1 MFANVESDALC
12 AGDDPPTN
20 LCPLAT
26 PSARNDHWA
35 QPVNGRPPLLP
46 RLSLITLEVGLL
58 LAAVVPMGLNP
69 AVAAADSGGPTRLVS
84 VSSRGVQGN
93 DFSGAPVL
101 SSEGRYL
108 AFVSRASNLVPDDTN
123 SSGDV
128 FIRDL
133 SRGIT
138 DRVSV
143 SSAGAE
149 ANGESYFAAIS
160 ANGRYV
166 AFVSTSTNLSPGQP
180 IGAAAVF
187 VRDVRAGTTELVSV
201 SRDGEQVGDSSFSLH
216 PSISADGRYV
226 AFESDASNLVPG
238 DTNNA
243 SDVFVRDRLKE
254 TTSRVSVSS
263 TDRQAK
269 GPSLEPVVSSN
280 GRFVAYYSSAR
291 NLVPGPS
298 NGFWGVFV
306 RDMVTGVTSRVSVSS
321 AGALGSGGQPA
332 ISATG
337 RYVAFAGWMP
347 GDPPPTNGVN
357 SIYVRDRLLGTT
369 TRASVSSDGNPA
381 NGTSNFAAIS
391 ADGRHV
397 GFISDGS
404 NLVPGD
410 TNLTMD
416 VFVRDLSNGT
426 TSRVNVSSGGAQ
438 AVLENTSGPPSITA
452 NGRLVAFAS
461 AAANLVPG
469 DSNGILADVFIRSCC
484 GTTTGPYGH

>member
-1 MFANVESDALC
+1 V
-12 AGDDPPTN
+12 
-20 LCPLAT
+20 
-26 PSARNDHWA
+26 
-35 QPVNGRPPLLP
+35 V
-46 RLSLITLEVGLL
+46 LL
-58 LAAVVPMGLNP
+58 LVAVAPVTLSPAA
-69 AVAAADSGGPTRLVS
+69 AAADSGGQTRLVS

-93 DFSGAPVL
+93 DFSAAPVL
-101 SSEGRYL
+101 NSGGRYL
-108 AFVSRASNLVPDDTN
+108 AFVSRASNLVPGDTN
-123 SSGDV
+123 GADDV

-133 SRGIT
+133 SRGRT

-143 SSAGAE
+143 SSSGAQ
-149 ANGESYFAAIS
+149 ADGGSYSAAIS

-166 AFVSTSTNLSPGQP
+166 AFVSTSTNLSPGQHH
-180 IGAAAVF
+180 GAAAVY
-187 VRDVRAGTTELVSV
+187 VRDVRAGKTEVVSV
-201 SRDGEQVGDSSFSLH
+201 SRDSEQLGDGSFSVH
-216 PSISADGRYV
+216 PSVSANGRYI

-238 DTNNA
+238 DTNIA
-243 SDVFVRDRLKE
+243 SDVFVRDRLHE

-269 GPSLEPVVSSN
+269 GTSLEPVISAN

-291 NLVPGPS
+291 NLVPGPTNS
-298 NGFWGVFV
+298 SWGVFV
-306 RDMVTGVTSRVSVSS
+306 RDMFTGVTSRVSLSS

-357 SIYVRDRLLGTT
+357 SIYVRDRRLGTT

-391 ADGRHV
+391 ADGRHI

-410 TNLTMD
+410 TNGSMD
-416 VFVRDLSNGT
+416 VFVHDLRNGT

-452 NGRLVAFAS
+452 DGRLVAFAS
-461 AAANLVPG
+461 AAGNLVPG
-469 DSNGILADVFIRSCC
+469 DTNGILADVFIRVTQKRQSDLTATEQRRLPCEHA
-484 GTTTGPYGH
+484 TSNSSTL

>member
-1 MFANVESDALC
+1 MFVNVESDALC
-12 AGDDPPTN
+12 AGDGPPTN
-20 LCPLAT
+20 FCLLAT
-26 PSARNDHWA
+26 HRARNVHRA
-35 QPVNGRPPLLP
+35 RPAKGRSPFLQ
-46 RLSLITLEVGLL
+46 RLSLIRLHAGFLL
-58 LAAVVPMGLNP
+58 VAVVAMGLNP
-69 AVAAADSGGPTRLVS
+69 AAAAADSGGQTRLVS

-93 DFSGAPVL
+93 DLSGAPVI

-108 AFVSRASNLVPDDTN
+108 AFVSLASNLVPDDTN
-123 SSGDV
+123 GSADV

-133 SRGIT
+133 SRGST
-138 DRVSV
+138 HRVSV
-143 SSAGAE
+143 SSSGAQ
-149 ANGESYFAAIS
+149 ANGASDSAAIS
-160 ANGRYV
+160 TTGRYV
-166 AFVSTSTNLSPGQP
+166 AFVSTSSNLSPGQH
-180 IGAAAVF
+180 IGASAVF
-187 VRDVRAGTTELVSV
+187 VRDLRAGTTELVSV
-201 SRDGEQVGDSSFSLH
+201 SRDGEQVDSSLSLH

-243 SDVFVRDRLKE
+243 SDVFVRDRLHE
-254 TTSRVSVSS
+254 TTSRVSVSR

-269 GPSLEPVVSSN
+269 GFSLEPVISAN

-306 RDMVTGVTSRVSVSS
+306 RDMVIGVTSRVSISS

-347 GDPPPTNGVN
+347 GDSPPTNGVN
-357 SIYVRDRLLGTT
+357 AIYVRDRLLGTT
-369 TRASVSSDGNPA
+369 TRASVSSDGSPA

-416 VFVRDLSNGT
+416 VFVRDMSNRT
-426 TSRVNVSSGGAQ
+426 TSRANVSSGGAQ

-452 NGRLVAFAS
+452 DGRLVAFAS
-461 AAANLVPG
+461 LAANLVPI
-469 DSNGILADVFIRSCC
+469 DTNGVLADVFIRSRC
-484 GTTTGPYGH
+484 GTTTGPDCH